1 MAAASIIVVLA
12 AGPALAALTRPVAA
26 APGTAAVD
34 LGTLPGG
41 TGSGALG
48 VNPTG
53 QIVGYSSV
61 SGAVGVKGVL
71 WDRSGPASF
80 RITDLGT
87 LPGGEGS
94 FASGI
99 NAAGL
104 VVGSSGVTGASH
116 AAVWTPTGSGSI
128 RVTDLGTLPG
138 GLLSSASHVNDA
150 GVIAGYS
157 DTAQAV
163 THAAV
168 WTSTGSGSYRIT
180 DLGTLPGDDAI
191 ADNATHATGRLAV

>member
-1 MAAASIIVVLA
+1 MGAAHRKFGVSAGIAAVSIVVLA
-12 AGPALAALTRPVAA
+12 AGPALAARARPVAA

-41 TGSGALG
+41 TGSGAMG
-48 VNPTG
+48 VNPAG
-53 QIVGYSSV
+53 QIVGYSST
-61 SGAVGVKGVL
+61 SGAVGVRAVL

-104 VVGSSGVTGASH
+104 V
-116 AAVWTPTGSGSI
+116 
-128 RVTDLGTLPG
+128 
-138 GLLSSASHVNDA
+138 
-150 GVIAGYS
+150 
-157 DTAQAV
+157 
-163 THAAV
+163 
-168 WTSTGSGSYRIT
+168 
-180 DLGTLPGDDAI
+180 
-191 ADNATHATGRLAV
+191 